1 MKASEQDG
9 QQQAETVEHLLGIV
23 VENREK
29 RCAEVR
35 NNALQQ
41 AGEIIRQA
49 YTKSRARMHRHIN
62 ALREKQRQRV
72 SSAIARNQTLLRQ
85 QHQKA
90 DRAIIDM
97 AWPMLRKAMQA
108 LWNDTASRQNWLDA
122 VMASAADRLLQ
133 QDIRIEH
140 SLNMSEQELSRMK
153 QQWFNSNGNEP
164 DLQGCE
170 DIDAGIRIIAQGTV
184 IDATL
189 DGLLKQRTSIEALLI
204 ARVKQGGV
212 AGE

>member
-1 MKASEQDG
+1 MKASEPDG

-29 RCAEVR
+29 RCTEVR
-35 NNALQQ
+35 NNAWQQ
-41 AGEIIRQA
+41 AREIIRQA
-49 YTKSRARMHRHIN
+49 HTKSRARMHRHIN
-62 ALREKQRQRV
+62 ALRDKQRQRV

-97 AWPMLRKAMQA
+97 AWPILREAMQA

-122 VMASAADRLLQ
+122 VMATAADRLLQ
-133 QDIRIEH
+133 PDIRIEH
-140 SLNMSEQELSRMK
+140 SLNMSEQELSRIK

-204 ARVKQGGV
+204 AHVKQGGF
-212 AGE
+212 ASE

>member
-1 MKASEQDG
+1 MKASEPDG

-29 RCAEVR
+29 RCTEVR
-35 NNALQQ
+35 NNAWQQ
-41 AGEIIRQA
+41 AREIIRQA
-49 YTKSRARMHRHIN
+49 HTKSRARMHRHIN
-62 ALREKQRQRV
+62 ALRDKQRQRV

-97 AWPMLRKAMQA
+97 AWPMLREAMQA
-108 LWNDTASRQNWLDA
+108 LWNVTASRQNWLDA

-133 QDIRIEH
+133 PDIRIEH
-140 SLNMSEQELSRMK
+140 SLNMSEQELSRIK
-153 QQWFNSNGNEP
+153 QQWFKSNGNEP
-164 DLQGCE
+164 DLLGCE

-189 DGLLKQRTSIEALLI
+189 DGLLKQRTSIEALLM
-204 ARVKQGGV
+204 ARVKQGG
-212 AGE
+212 AASE